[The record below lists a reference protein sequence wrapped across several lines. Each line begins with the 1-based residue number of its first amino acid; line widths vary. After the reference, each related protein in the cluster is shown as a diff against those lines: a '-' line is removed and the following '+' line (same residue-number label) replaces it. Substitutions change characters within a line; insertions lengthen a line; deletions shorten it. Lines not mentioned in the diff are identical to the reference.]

1 MPDFC
6 CQAPASHH
14 APHAIRAATPA
25 PSTKPLSLRLQ
36 QAAPC
41 AMGSLD
47 TGGGPPPSLTS
58 IHLNPLKPLTL
69 ALLLPL
75 AATSLAAPLAS
86 GLDAPGFDTAVRP
99 QDDLFRAANGA
110 WLKATEIPAD
120 KSDYGT
126 FIQLRD
132 KSDQRV
138 RAIVDELASKTH
150 KPGSVEQKVGAF
162 YASFV
167 DTEAIDKAG
176 MAPIRPLLAEIDA
189 IKTPRQL
196 AEWQG
201 RMQGQINAPV
211 PLWVLADFKEPDL
224 NRAVTWQAGLGLPDR
239 DYYLKKDDARL
250 AKARAAYETYLAT
263 LATLGGEKQPA
274 EVASRVLDLEQ
285 RIAAQHWDKVDNRDL
300 VKIYNPMTPEEL
312 GKSAP
317 GFDWAAYLQAAGLGG
332 VDRLSVSQP
341 SAVTGIA
348 KLFAEVPLADWKL
361 YFKIHLLDAA
371 APVLP
376 KAFREARFAYRGTAL
391 TGARTEKP
399 RWQLGIAA
407 LNAALGEAVGQIYVA
422 RHFPAEHKARMQELV
437 KNLLAAYRES
447 IDGLT
452 WMTPATRA
460 QAQEKL
466 SKYATKIGYPDRW
479 RDYSRLQVREGDAF
493 GNDQRAAR
501 FDWERTAAK
510 AGKKV
515 DRGEWGMTP
524 QTVNA
529 YYNPSSNEIVFPAAI
544 LQPPFF
550 DMAADDAVNYGAIGA
565 VIGHEIS
572 HGFDD
577 QGSQFD
583 GDGQLRNWW
592 TEADRQAFDAI
603 GASLVA
609 QYEGYEPLPGKHVN
623 GKLTLGENIAD
634 LSGLQVAYKAYV
646 RSLGG
651 KPAAQIGG
659 YSGKQRFFLGW
670 SQAWRS
676 KSRDERT
683 LQLLTTD
690 THSPAEFRANGAAVN
705 HDGFHDAF
713 GTKPGDK
720 MYKAPAER
728 IRIW

>member
-1 MPDFC
+1 MAGINLD
-6 CQAPASHH
+6 AHGSE
-14 APHAIRAATPA
+14 
-25 PSTKPLSLRLQ
+25 PLSLRLRW
-36 QAAPC
+36 AAPWV
-41 AMGSLD
+41 MGSP
-47 TGGGPPPSLTS
+47 GNGGPPHSPASIDLTS
-58 IHLNPLKPLTL
+58 LKTLTL
-69 ALLLPL
+69 ALLVPL
-75 AATSLAAPLAS
+75 AGASLAAALGS
-86 GLDAPGFDTAVRP
+86 GLDTAGFDTSVRP
-99 QDDLFRAANGA
+99 QDDLFRAANGS

-120 KSDYGT
+120 KADYGT
-126 FIQLRD
+126 FILLRD
-132 KSDQRV
+132 NSDKRV
-138 RAIVDELASKTH
+138 RAIVDELAAQPH
-150 KPGSVEQKVGAF
+150 KAGSVEQKVGAF

-176 MAPIRPLLAEIDA
+176 LAPIRPLLAEIDA

-211 PLWVLADFKEPDL
+211 PLWVMADFKEPGL
-224 NRAVTWQAGLGLPDR
+224 NRALTWQGGLGLPDR

-263 LATLGGEKQPA
+263 LATMAGEKQPA
-274 EVASRVLDLEQ
+274 EVARRLLDLEQ
-285 RIAAQHWDKVDNRDL
+285 RIAEQHWDKVDNRDP
-300 VKIYNPMTPEEL
+300 VKLYNPMTPEEL
-312 GKSAP
+312 AKSAP
-317 GFDWAAYLQAAGLGG
+317 GFDWVAYLQAAGLGG

-341 SAVTGIA
+341 SAVKGIA
-348 KLFAEVPLADWKL
+348 RLYAEVPLADWKL
-361 YFKIHLLDAA
+361 YFKIHSLDTA

-391 TGARTEKP
+391 TGARAEKP
-399 RWQLGIAA
+399 RWQLGITA
-407 LNAALGEAVGQIYVA
+407 LNGALGEAVGQVYVA

-452 WMTPATRA
+452 WMTPATKA
-460 QAQEKL
+460 QAQDKL
-466 SKYATKIGYPDRW
+466 SKYMTKIGYPDKW
-479 RDYSRLQVREGDAF
+479 RDYNRLVVREGDAF

-501 FDWERTAAK
+501 FEWERVAAK

-515 DRGEWGMTP
+515 DRSEWGMTP

-529 YYNPSSNEIVFPAAI
+529 YYNPSQNEIVFPAAI

-592 TEADRQAFDAI
+592 TEADRQAFEDI
-603 GASLVA
+603 GARLVA
-609 QYEGYEPLPGKHVN
+609 QFDGYEPLPGKHVN

-634 LSGLQVAYKAYV
+634 LSGLQVAYKAYQ

-651 KPAAQIGG
+651 KPAPQIGG
-659 YSGKQRFFLGW
+659 YSGAQRFFLGW

-676 KSRDERT
+676 KAREERV

-690 THSPAEFRANGAAVN
+690 THSPAGFRANGAAVN
-705 HDGFHDAF
+705 HDGFHQAF

-720 MYKAPAER
+720 MYKAPVDR